1 MKPLGSVPI
10 APQITTEIS
19 NSRDDSVHV
28 VNIISGEVGTNV
40 LKRDSNRKLPANS
53 LYLPLAEEFVA
64 HVRRTP
70 GSCFNDI
77 VQILISYNIRRNHNA
92 QQIRLCGVG
101 GSDEKGTECMVL
113 VWQYDFHSALV
124 RYFSTADFLGW
135 SKLASSSCI
144 LSDLFSYRIGCS
156 RECSI

>member
-1 MKPLGSVPI
+1 MKPFGSVPI

-19 NSRDDSVHV
+19 NSGDFSVHV

-70 GSCFNDI
+70 GSCFQLPRYRSDSDFL
-77 VQILISYNIRRNHNA
+77 QYSQKPQRRIDTPLQSWRKSRKRHRVHGFGMV
-92 QQIRLCGVG
+92 IRLSQYAGAILFYHG
-101 GSDEKGTECMVL
+101 LSGL
-113 VWQYDFHSALV
+113 VQAWPQ
-124 RYFSTADFLGW
+124 
-135 SKLASSSCI
+135 
-144 LSDLFSYRIGCS
+144 
-156 RECSI
+156 